1 MTKHPAG
8 PTQGEGKTL
17 PRNDKI
23 RPDAESTPPP
33 GEDRLHQ
40 ALKRLRT
47 FPHASRRI
55 QILETLQQRCSLE
68 DLRNLC
74 FYLGLD
80 YDMLPG
86 DRKMAKARSLI
97 DHYDRRDDLHLL
109 TTQLLRIRPD
119 LEGNL

>member
-1 MTKHPAG
+1 MTKRHAG

-23 RPDAESTPPP
+23 RPDAESTPPS

-40 ALKRLRT
+40 ALQRLRT
-47 FPHASRRI
+47 FPRPSRRI
-55 QILETLQQRCSLE
+55 QILETLQHSCSLE

-119 LEGNL
+119 LEGSL